1 MRPSI
6 MMFILLP
13 RRQPVMKLLMSVGSA
28 SCFEARDLLGPVF
41 PVNNREK
48 NRGRPERA
56 RVPPHPTHGFLFL
69 RLLFT
74 GAAGARKRPRG
85 HERGSGMRRRKK
97 PAAVSPGLQT
107 QS

>member
-1 MRPSI
+1 

-13 RRQPVMKLLMSVGSA
+13 RRQPVMKLLMSVGWA
-28 SCFEARDLLGPVF
+28 SCFEARDLLDLFFCKQQG
-41 PVNNREK
+41 EK
-48 NRGRPERA
+48 QGTPGARA
-56 RVPPHPTHGFLFL
+56 RPPHPTHGFLFL

-107 QS
+107 QF